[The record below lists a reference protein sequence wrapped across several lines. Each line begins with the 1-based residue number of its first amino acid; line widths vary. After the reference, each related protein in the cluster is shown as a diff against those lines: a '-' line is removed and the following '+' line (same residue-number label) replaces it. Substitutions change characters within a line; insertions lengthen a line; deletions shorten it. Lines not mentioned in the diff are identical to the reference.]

1 MRLSF
6 IGNSALVLC
15 AITTQIFL
23 WSQPAQAQVGPCPY
37 GGPSPGYRVVGHTP
51 AGNGLASVLLCEPTN
66 DEQPQQPQQP
76 QQQQEQQPETK
87 WIDSYASVVGHPDAN
102 DVWAAWNVRPEQG
115 GFDGADSFAMNACK
129 AAMGD
134 GCNVMG
140 NARNGS
146 VVAMRTHAGYLSAS
160 DGETETQAEVNAY
173 RWCRTNYY
181 SCTNHRTVTA
191 APWKEYGNGGAGQ
204 GLNNAQSYDPSQK
217 AGGVPRNLH
226 GAVAWAINAGSMAVA
241 KVWVS
246 GGNKTYEEAKAA
258 VLKNCAD
265 DLAKAGLA
273 GKCEVPLIAAN
284 QIIVVATDEKKTTRV
299 SSGDDLEAA
308 EWSLHVWQCRDNN
321 LTCTTV
327 ASFDARKEGNT
338 SFDVALGK

>member
-6 IGNSALVLC
+6 TRNSALVLG
-15 AITTQIFL
+15 ATVALVFL
-23 WSQPAQAQVGPCPY
+23 WLQPAQAQVGPCPY
-37 GGPSPGYRVVGHTP
+37 GGPSPGYRVVGQTP
-51 AGNGLASVLLCEPTN
+51 AGNGVASVLLCEPTN
-66 DEQPQQPQQP
+66 DEQPQQ
-76 QQQQEQQPETK
+76 QQEQQQQQQQPQK
-87 WIDSYASVVGHPDAN
+87 IWIDSYASVVGHPDAN
-102 DVWAAWNVRPEQG
+102 DIWAAWNVRPEQG
-115 GFDGADSFAMNACK
+115 GFEGADSFAMNACK

-134 GCNVMG
+134 GCQVMDNV
-140 NARNGS
+140 RNGS

-160 DGETETQAEVNAY
+160 YGETETQAEVNAY

-181 SCTNHRTVTA
+181 SCTSLRTVTA
-191 APWKEYGNGGAGQ
+191 APWKEYGGAVQ
-204 GLNNAQSYDPSQK
+204 GSNNAQLYDPSQK

-226 GAVAWAINAGSMAVA
+226 GAVAWAVNAGSMAVA

-246 GGNKTYEEAKAA
+246 GGNKTQAEAKAA
-258 VLKNCAD
+258 VLKNCDAY
-265 DLAKAGLA
+265 LAKAGLA

-327 ASFDARKEGNT
+327 ASFDAGKEGNA
-338 SFDVALGK
+338 SFDIPL